1 MKKILMFM
9 AIMIAVVVQANAQ
22 TTNNVY
28 NGANYSV
35 IIEEVVPV
43 KGMTAKQMYNNAL
56 LWVNNNFSSPKSV
69 IQSREESLGLIT
81 IHLCTQNKSGS
92 WLDATLK
99 LQFKDGRYKYT
110 YDNIWLRWDSDL
122 KSLGAQDEPYGK
134 WITHITDNAKANWKS
149 DLLDDLRPYIM
160 SMKSGIN
167 STENDW

>member
-1 MKKILMFM
+1 MFM

-35 IIEEVVPV
+35 TIEEVVQV
-43 KGMTAKQMYNNAL
+43 KGKTAKQMYNNAL
-56 LWVNNNFSSPKSV
+56 LWVNNSFSSPKSV

-81 IHLCTQNKSGS
+81 INFCTQNKSGS

-134 WITHITDNAKANWKS
+134 WITHIDDKYKSTWKS
-149 DLLDDLRPYIM
+149 DLLKDLSPYIS
-160 SMKSGIN
+160 SMKNGIT
-167 STENDW
+167 STSNDW

>member
-1 MKKILMFM
+1 M
-9 AIMIAVVVQANAQ
+9 AIMIAVVVQSNAQ

-43 KGMTAKQMYNNAL
+43 NGMTAKQMYNNAL

-69 IQSREESLGLIT
+69 IQSREEILGLIT
-81 IHLCTQNKSGS
+81 IHLRTQNKSGS

-167 STENDW
+167 STDNDW

>member
-1 MKKILMFM
+1 MFM
-9 AIMIAVVVQANAQ
+9 AIMIAMVVQVKSQ

-35 IIEEVVPV
+35 TIEEVVQV
-43 KGMTAKQMYNNAL
+43 KGKTAKQMYNNAL
-56 LWVNNNFSSPKSV
+56 LWVNNSFSSPKSV

-81 IHLCTQNKSGS
+81 INFCTQNKSGS
-92 WLDATLK
+92 WLEATLK

-134 WITHITDNAKANWKS
+134 WITHIDDKYKATWKS
-149 DLLDDLRPYIM
+149 DLLNDLSPYIS
-160 SMKSGIN
+160 SMKNGIT
-167 STENDW
+167 STSNDW